1 MRIAID
7 AMGGDY
13 APGEIVAGALLA
25 REQLGLDV
33 LLVGHPELV
42 ELELKKHNAL
52 GQIEVLAASEQVEM
66 GEEPTAVRRKP
77 HASIVVTMDAV
88 KQGKADAAV
97 AAGNT
102 GAAMAAALL
111 RLGRLPGIDRPA
123 IGALMPTLTLGKRVL
138 LLDAGANIDCRPRY
152 LEQFALMGALY
163 SRYALRVD
171 QPRVGLLNIGEE
183 PGKGNE
189 LVAEAYQLMSKNPNI
204 PFAGNCEGR
213 DVMTGQFDV
222 VVCDGFMGNVLLKF
236 AEGVGLVALQ
246 ILKEELPRGL
256 TGMIGTTVMQDNLRR
271 VKNRMDYASYGGGLL
286 LGVNGV
292 CIIAHGSSKAQG
304 IVSAIR
310 LAKEALDNNVLG
322 RIQEQL

>member
-25 REQLGLDV
+25 RERLGLDV
-33 LLVGHPELV
+33 LLVGQPEKID
-42 ELELKKHNAL
+42 LELKKHNAL
-52 GQIEVLAASEQVEM
+52 GLVEVLAASEQVEM
-66 GEEPTAVRRKP
+66 GEEPTAVRRKRQ
-77 HASIVVTMDAV
+77 ASIVVTMDAV
-88 KQGKADAAV
+88 KEGKADAAV

-111 RLGRLPGIDRPA
+111 RLGRLSGIERPA

-189 LVAEAYQLMSKNPNI
+189 LVAEAYDLMSKNPNI

-286 LGVNGV
+286 LGVDGV